1 MESNNTFSLA
11 EKSKVTKGLERAIKN
26 KEPYALVIGDATYDH
41 TPENIRTE
49 KVDYKPTDWQ
59 YAYIFIAGK
68 VINVET
74 FLSIANND
82 PWPKNE
88 LWKTSLEPIKPEE
101 LLGYKP
107 VYQTVYDSANE
118 TELDSFPEE
127 IKKKIG
133 F

>member
-1 MESNNTFSLA
+1 MESNNTFALA
-11 EKSKVTKGLERAIKN
+11 EKSKVTKRLELAIKN

-41 TPENIRTE
+41 TMENKRTE
-49 KVDYKPTDWQ
+49 KLDYKPTDWQ

-74 FLSIANND
+74 FLSIASD
-82 PWPKNE
+82 KPWPENDE
-88 LWKTSLEPIKPEE
+88 WKASSKPILPED

-107 VYQTVYDSANE
+107 IYQTVYDSANE
-118 TELDSFPEE
+118 TELDSFPED
-127 IKKKIG
+127 IKKKVG